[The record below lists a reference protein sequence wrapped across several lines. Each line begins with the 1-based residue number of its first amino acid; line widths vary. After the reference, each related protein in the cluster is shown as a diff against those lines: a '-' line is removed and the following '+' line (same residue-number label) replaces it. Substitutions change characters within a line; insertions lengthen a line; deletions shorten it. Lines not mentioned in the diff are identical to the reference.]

1 MNMNKIKRTCA
12 LLLAVALIL
21 GVVMQSGIGGVLAN
35 NMDGT
40 TEQTGTVSE
49 QSEPVSEP
57 VTMPVTEQ
65 ITEPVTEPITEP
77 VTEPAEEAVTEPTAA
92 LDDET
97 QTTEPTADSDVT
109 GEDGGD
115 ILPELSIYQ
124 QLMSCQS
131 LAEMEV
137 LLFSEEN
144 AVAVAMLTQEERGLI
159 SSRIEELAMLT
170 GADDILKNK
179 LLAKLNENTVMICPE
194 CGGIDGLHTE
204 GCSAYVQVCTCGS
217 LDGTH
222 TEDCPAYLPVCTCG
236 SLDGVHTEGCQL
248 YVPICNCGSENGEHD
263 ETCPL
268 YVPDATICG
277 ECGVEGGHDKTCPL
291 YVEEYVWAEFTDWEL
306 AIWLMDEANAE
317 TVKAILSDETT
328 EEYALLTLR
337 IDAIM
342 DGEDAV
348 LAEQVIA
355 YLTALMG
362 MDGTDTLAEADEYI
376 YFDLAAGS
384 VTIGAKT
391 YSGKIYVNGVA
402 KDVNGTHDSTNKYY
416 IYQSTEANRA
426 YTGYADDDAYTYKT
440 GCRVPVYKRVMY
452 DGKPWTEYI
461 TNNTDVKAVSE
472 AWETAAIAAGRTAV
486 GKQEAVGSSSGNK
499 IFFESSSNYSADVT
513 IDNIWTYFQKPGPSR
528 SEGGITA
535 HFVAN
540 IDVNITIRLKG
551 DNRLGNIHYGANR
564 GTNNQIIFCNGDES
578 DAPGSL
584 TVADFPNNFGGNYWC
599 SAIGGDDS
607 RCDRSD
613 GIVINSGVIYAGT
626 TSKDDCTAI
635 GGGGNEYGRVV
646 ISGGTVTAVSAST
659 GTAIGGGIGWGNQG
673 GDARVV
679 INGGTVYAYN
689 HGIGTDSGSYVSFVP
704 AAAIGGGSA
713 STNAGNKDTY
723 VEINGGFVYAQSK
736 GGVAIGGGGSGTQ
749 TGGKATVNISGGT
762 VIAKSVGGEV
772 NYDKKGV
779 GKNHTET
786 ITPGVSIGGGTGATG
801 GGSVELTISG
811 ENTILRTGSIGGGKT
826 TGSGN
831 TGSANV
837 TITGGD
843 ITGQVIMA
851 GGASSSCSF
860 NMSGGIIHDT
870 DVVNGNTITDIKD
883 PQEGVPISYI
893 EKNGGAVWMEDP
905 KGVTEITGGTIEG
918 CTAELGG
925 AIYMTGGKFTLSG
938 TGNISGNKATA
949 EATSTDP
956 ETPAADTSVKGLG
969 GAVYISG
976 GIVNI
981 NGGCLGEEDNANMA
995 VDGAGVYVNG
1005 GDVHV
1010 TDGKVQY
1017 NEASRDGGGVYVT
1030 GGSVDVSNKASISN
1044 NSAIVN
1050 GGGIYVTGNAT
1061 VSGSVTVSGG
1071 IIDGNKA
1078 GKRGGGVYL
1087 PDGVFKMTGGTISNN
1102 YAEFRGG
1109 GIFLKRSPELTAGVI
1124 TGNEAY
1130 GGGGLCI
1137 NGDMLKLTS
1146 PDVQIY
1152 DNTATNGGGVSVL
1165 NGDFILDGGN
1175 VGVENQKPN
1184 HATNGGGVYVKV
1196 ESDTSDSTAEGE
1208 AKAIIKKGNI
1218 WHNDATY
1225 GGGVYLAVGG
1235 SFTME
1240 GEDAVISKNEATN
1253 GGGIYLYTSPVL

>member
-21 GVVMQSGIGGVLAN
+21 GVVIQSGIGGVLAN

-92 LDDET
+92 PDDET

-194 CGGIDGLHTE
+194 CGGIDGLHAE

-268 YVPDATICG
+268 YVSDAAICE
-277 ECGVEGGHDKTCPL
+277 ECGVEGGHDKTCPQ
-291 YVEEYVWAEFTDWEL
+291 YVEEYVWAGFTDWEL

-342 DGEDAV
+342 DGEDTE

-362 MDGTDTLAEADEYI
+362 MDGTNELADEQDEYI
-376 YFDLAAGS
+376 YFDLAAGN

-426 YTGYADDDAYTYKT
+426 DTGYEDDTAYKANS

-452 DGKPWTEYI
+452 EGKPWTEYI

-472 AWETAAIAAGRTAV
+472 AWETAAKEAGRTAV
-486 GKQEAVGSSSGNK
+486 GEQVSFTGNHI
-499 IFFESSSNYSADVT
+499 IFTANSKYTADVT
-513 IDNIWTYFQKPGPSR
+513 IDNIWTYFQIPGPSR

-540 IDVNITIRLKG
+540 RDINITIRLKG

-564 GTNNQIIFCNGDES
+564 DTNNQIIFCNGDES

-607 RCDRSD
+607 KCDRSD

-635 GGGGNEYGRVV
+635 GGGGNEYGGVT
-646 ISGGTVTAVSAST
+646 INGGTVTAVSAST

-713 STNAGNKDTY
+713 SKNTGNKDTY

-749 TGGKATVNISGGT
+749 IGGNATVNISGGT
-762 VIAKSVGGEV
+762 VIAKSVGGNV
-772 NYDKKGV
+772 NYNKSGV
-779 GKNHTET
+779 GNNHTEE
-786 ITPGVSIGGGTGATG
+786 ISPGV
-801 GGSVELTISG
+801 
-811 ENTILRTGSIGGGKT
+811 SIGGGKT

-831 TGSANV
+831 IGSANV

-851 GGASSSCSF
+851 GGASSNCSF
-860 NMSGGIIHDT
+860 TMSGGRIHDT
-870 DVVNGNTITDIKD
+870 DVVNGNTITDIGMVD
-883 PQEGVPISYI
+883 PKPDVKISYI
-893 EKNGGAVWMEDP
+893 EKMA
-905 KGVTEITGGTIEG
+905 
-918 CTAELGG
+918 A
-925 AIYMTGGKFTLSG
+925 LSG
-938 TGNISGNKATA
+938 WKTQMALQKS
-949 EATSTDP
+949 
-956 ETPAADTSVKGLG
+956 PAAQS
-969 GAVYISG
+969 
-976 GIVNI
+976 
-981 NGGCLGEEDNANMA
+981 
-995 VDGAGVYVNG
+995 
-1005 GDVHV
+1005 
-1010 TDGKVQY
+1010 
-1017 NEASRDGGGVYVT
+1017 
-1030 GGSVDVSNKASISN
+1030 KAALLSWAALSI
-1044 NSAIVN
+1044 
-1050 GGGIYVTGNAT
+1050 
-1061 VSGSVTVSGG
+1061 
-1071 IIDGNKA
+1071 
-1078 GKRGGGVYL
+1078 
-1087 PDGVFKMTGGTISNN
+1087 
-1102 YAEFRGG
+1102 
-1109 GIFLKRSPELTAGVI
+1109 
-1124 TGNEAY
+1124 
-1130 GGGGLCI
+1130 
-1137 NGDMLKLTS
+1137 
-1146 PDVQIY
+1146 
-1152 DNTATNGGGVSVL
+1152 
-1165 NGDFILDGGN
+1165 
-1175 VGVENQKPN
+1175 
-1184 HATNGGGVYVKV
+1184 
-1196 ESDTSDSTAEGE
+1196 
-1208 AKAIIKKGNI
+1208 
-1218 WHNDATY
+1218 
-1225 GGGVYLAVGG
+1225 
-1235 SFTME
+1235 
-1240 GEDAVISKNEATN
+1240 
-1253 GGGIYLYTSPVL
+1253 